1 MASTCEDFYWCK
13 MIDYLRKLKPA
24 EIPDYLHKVIDL
36 IGFEAFEALIDN
48 FGGIDLYIPVETVS
62 QNRVRNRKI
71 IRDYGEMKNK
81 SALSRSY
88 QLSYRYTRRII
99 SSVDAETEVSCKI
112 ELNDFTERQ
121 QQIAHCIGF
130 ENFMKLV
137 RQYSGTR
144 IRLPMRKTLERPA
157 RDREL
162 ARDYFIHGITS
173 FDELAEKYGISSL
186 RAYEIIREQDDDTYS
201 DIVSD
206 KITEQKRNKRKI
218 EQNAKRKRNRQQKAI
233 EKRDKAII
241 DDILSG
247 GFTYYDL
254 AKKHNCGLRTI
265 TRVVKQAGSRHTLLT
280 ERNNRIISDFISGMN
295 CENIAEKY
303 HMSLVRI
310 YEIVRPLRKKE
321 QEKSKK

>member
-162 ARDYFIHGITS
+162 GRDYFIHGITS
-173 FDELAEKYGISSL
+173 FDELAQKYDISAA
-186 RAYEIIREQDDDTYS
+186 RAYEIVREQDDDTYDDIIS
-201 DIVSD
+201 DR
-206 KITEQKRNKRKI
+206 ITEQKQRKRK
-218 EQNAKRKRNRQQKAI
+218 AKQAARRKRSRHQKAI

-247 GFTYYDL
+247 GVTYYDL
-254 AKKHNCGLRTI
+254 AKKYKCRFRTI
-265 TRVVKQAGSRHTLLT
+265 ERVVKQAGSRHALLT
-280 ERNNRIISDFISGMN
+280 ERNNRIISDFESGMD
-295 CENIAEKY
+295 CKIIAEKY
-303 HMSLVRI
+303 HMALTSI
-310 YEIVRPLRKKE
+310 YGIVRPQRQKG
-321 QEKSKK
+321 QEKSKE